1 MATVGN
7 TIIDFEGLQKAGLEH
22 QLEAVADLARIIE
35 LVAEGRCASD
45 ASELD
50 GDPELLQSLIWPLR
64 SIAGA
69 ALDNYRKDPRK
80 AVA

>member
-7 TIIDFEGLQKAGLEH
+7 TIVDFEGLQKAGIEE
-22 QLEAVADLARIIE
+22 QLQAVADLARILE
-35 LVAEGRCASD
+35 LMAEGRCASD
-45 ASELD
+45 ALEID

-69 ALDNYRKDPRK
+69 ALDNYRKDSGK
-80 AVA
+80 EVA